1 LRLCSFERI
10 KKNSFAAADEKKEI
24 NRAKQERRKGLLSI
38 PLCGLASWRAKKVNL
53 PLRRTLTL
61 FHAPPWWIGE
71 KTRRFFVSPRIY
83 QRYFSFLDQRELFF
97 TSDF

>member
-53 PLRRTLTL
+53 PLRRRLTL
-61 FHAPPWWIGE
+61 FHADLGE

-83 QRYFSFLDQRELFF
+83 QRYFSFIDQRELFF